1 MRSIKVYGEGE
12 WKVRQHGFSKR
23 RTWLKL
29 HLAVNVHNHHIEA
42 FQVTQNNTAD
52 SEAAPH
58 LIETTRAPIKQIDA
72 DGAYDASS
80 VYQAAEA
87 VGARLVVPPRR
98 DAKLQNPVHAI
109 SAKSPRD
116 AAIA

>member
-1 MRSIKVYGEGE
+1 MESTP
-12 WKVRQHGFSKR
+12 
-23 RTWLKL
+23 TWSW
-29 HLAVNVHNHHIEA
+29 
-42 FQVTQNNTAD
+42 Q
-52 SEAAPH
+52 APH